1 MAEKFDFP
9 QDLVD
14 AQAQLHKVRAEL
26 SALYARLPWSVEP
39 LPGWTHT
46 KESGHYYESNRP
58 DSPGW
63 TDEEKQQVNDLRARQ
78 MELVTTVFAHP
89 FWASCPDPVAAR
101 TALKHVEPADAS
113 LPREG

>member
-14 AQAQLHKVRAEL
+14 AQAQLHQVRAEL
-26 SALYARLPWSVEP
+26 SALHKRLPWSVEP

-46 KESGHYYESNRP
+46 KDSGRYYESKRP

-63 TDEEKQQVNDLRARQ
+63 TDEEKQQVNELSARQ
-78 MELVTTVFAHP
+78 MELVTHIFTHP
-89 FWASCPDPVAAR
+89 FWDTCEDPVTAR
-101 TALKHVEPADAS
+101 AALKHVAPTGAAEP
-113 LPREG
+113 